1 MSDKDEDWIR
11 DNWWLFIVFLY
22 LGLTVALG
30 AGLGIMKLTGL
41 IK

>member
-11 DNWWLFIVFLY
+11 DNWWLFCVFLY
-22 LGLTVALG
+22 LGLTVTIG
-30 AGLGIMKLTGL
+30 GGLGIMKLIGL

>member
-11 DNWWLFIVFLY
+11 DNWWPFIVFLY
-22 LGLTVALG
+22 LGLTVTIG
-30 AGLGIMKLTGL
+30 GGLGIMKLIGL